1 MFQKINVNVNCQSG
15 REDVKSSQLIPI
27 DNTPQDRAKRFW
39 KLPSAVAGRVFKI
52 RLMEVSCVV
61 RAIPGQLSPVREAGV
76 MDQALKWSLMHKLR
90 KFLKRIAQSYY
101 SCILQMKC
109 IVCVIKQAIR
119 GSKGRRKKNFL

>member
-1 MFQKINVNVNCQSG
+1 MFQKVSVNVNCQSG
-15 REDVKSSQLIPI
+15 WEDVKSSQLIPS

-61 RAIPGQLSPVREAGV
+61 HAIPGQLSPVREAGV

-90 KFLKRIAQSYY
+90 KFLKRIAQ
-101 SCILQMKC
+101 
-109 IVCVIKQAIR
+109 
-119 GSKGRRKKNFL
+119 